1 MNAAM
6 ARPQKHFAVLNCG
19 RVKTAHWFLWI
30 PQRHVA
36 GAATALRIYFTFQ
49 TKIARR
55 VAPQMLIGHEDH
67 LHALA
72 LGQLCVAAIE
82 RPLQHVLGVA

>member
-1 MNAAM
+1 MHTAM
-6 ARPQKHFAVLNCG
+6 ASPQKHFAVLNCD
-19 RVKTAHWFLWI
+19 RIKATHWFLGI

-36 GAATALRIYFTFQ
+36 GAAIALSVYFTFQ
-49 TKIARR
+49 TKVARS

-72 LGQLCVAAIE
+72 LGQLCVAAIK